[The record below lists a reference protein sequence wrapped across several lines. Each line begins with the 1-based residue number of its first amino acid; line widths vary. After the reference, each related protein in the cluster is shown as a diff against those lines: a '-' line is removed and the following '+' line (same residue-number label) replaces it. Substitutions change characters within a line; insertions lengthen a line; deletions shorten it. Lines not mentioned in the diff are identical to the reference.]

1 MIVPALASL
10 VVAATAPDPAALALE
25 AALAASKART
35 AEAEA
40 ERTWQAE
47 RERLEA
53 LVAMAR
59 AEAERQ
65 RTEAATAR
73 SDAERLRATAPPT
86 TTLPV
91 VQETLRTGA
100 ARVRAALADLAR
112 RLPPGAVA
120 VPTEDSAE
128 AVAAALAASERA
140 AGAVAVEVISGVL
153 RGQPRAAKVLRVAG
167 ARAWW
172 LALDGQEGGTVAVAD
187 GIVTFTPVADPRPI
201 AAALAAVEGRGTPR
215 LELLPEAR

>member
-59 AEAERQ
+59 AEAGRQ

-128 AVAAALAASERA
+128 SVAAALAASERA